1 MTDIAASVA
10 MGTTP
15 YAFPGNGDAAIQRYA
30 PTCRTLTPSGAMRR
44 VWDLVDK
51 IAPTNS
57 AVLIRGEP
65 GVGKETIAREIHRR
79 SGRANRA
86 LVRMA
91 CGAVCEDQLDTQ
103 LFGRD
108 GFRSAAGE
116 PLPHSGLL
124 GRSDRGTLFL
134 KGISE
139 LPTWAQVKLLDCLQ
153 QSEYQQPATVAPT
166 RAPTEGWSRCPTV
179 PDGPAPLDVRVVATT
194 TCDLDAAVAEGRFH
208 SGLYYYVN
216 IVEIRV
222 PPLRERPED
231 IRTLAECFLLRLGQ
245 AQGPRADGLPRRFS
259 EEAWQRLLQYDWPG
273 NARELARVVAHA
285 VMLSDRPEIGAASVA
300 VSLSKARCQRDCE
313 AISVPLAGG
322 LKAIE
327 RSVIGAV
334 IERCGGNKAKAA
346 RVLGLHRRTLYRLL
360 QERARS
366 HGTRDAEAAAPIASP
381 ACFPSE
387 AASATIA

>member
-1 MTDIAASVA
+1 MTDVAASLSV
-10 MGTTP
+10 GITP
-15 YAFPGNGDAAIQRYA
+15 YAFSANGDAAIPHYA
-30 PTCRTLTPSGAMRR
+30 PTCRTLTPSGVMRR

-57 AVLIRGEP
+57 AVLIRGES
-65 GVGKETIAREIHRR
+65 GVGKETIAREIHRK

-86 LVRMA
+86 MVRLA
-91 CGAVCEDQLDTQ
+91 CGAVCEDQLDAQ

-108 GFRSAAGE
+108 GYRTSVGE
-116 PLPHSGLL
+116 SLPPSGLL
-124 GRSDRGTLFL
+124 GRSDHGTLFL

-139 LPTWAQVKLLDCLQ
+139 PSWAQIKLLDVLQ
-153 QSEYQQPATVAPT
+153 QGEYQQAATVV
-166 RAPTEGWSRCPTV
+166 RTV

-194 TCDLDAAVAEGRFH
+194 TCDLEAAVADGRFH

-216 IVEIRV
+216 IVEIRI

-245 AQGPRADGLPRRFS
+245 TQGPRAGGLQRRFS

-285 VMLSDRPEIGAASVA
+285 VMVSDGPEIGAASVA
-300 VSLSKARCQRDCE
+300 VSLTKARCQRDSE

-346 RVLGLHRRTLYRLL
+346 RLLGLHRRTLYRLL
-360 QERARS
+360 QDRARS
-366 HGTRDAEAAAPIASP
+366 HGTRENEATALDAGPECVA
-381 ACFPSE
+381 SE
-387 AASATIA
+387 AESASLA

>member
-1 MTDIAASVA
+1 MTDTAASVSL
-10 MGTTP
+10 GITP
-15 YAFPGNGDAAIQRYA
+15 YAFSANGDAAIPRYA
-30 PTCRTLTPSGAMRR
+30 PTCRTLTPSGTMRR

-51 IAPTNS
+51 IAPTTS

-65 GVGKETIAREIHRR
+65 GVGKETIAREIHRK

-86 LVRMA
+86 LVRLA
-91 CGAVCEDQLDTQ
+91 CGAVCEDQLDAQ

-108 GFRSAAGE
+108 GYRTSPGE
-116 PLPHSGLL
+116 PLPPSGLL
-124 GRSDRGTLFL
+124 GRSDHGTLFL

-139 LPTWAQVKLLDCLQ
+139 LPSWAQIKLLDVLQ
-153 QSEYQQPATVAPT
+153 QGEYQQAD
-166 RAPTEGWSRCPTV
+166 RS
-179 PDGPAPLDVRVVATT
+179 GPAPPDVRVLATA
-194 TCDLDAAVAEGRFH
+194 TCDLEAAVAEGRFH

-245 AQGPRADGLPRRFS
+245 AQGPRAGGPQRRFS

-285 VMLSDRPEIGAASVA
+285 VMVSDRPEIGAASVA
-300 VSLSKARCQRDCE
+300 VSLTKALRQHDCE

-327 RSVIGAV
+327 RSVIGTV

-346 RVLGLHRRTLYRLL
+346 RLLGLHRRTLYRLL
-360 QERARS
+360 EERARS
-366 HGTRDAEAAAPIASP
+366 RGNREANAAALDAGSE
-381 ACFPSE
+381 CFASE
-387 AASATIA
+387 AQSASLA

>member
-1 MTDIAASVA
+1 
-10 MGTTP
+10 
-15 YAFPGNGDAAIQRYA
+15 
-30 PTCRTLTPSGAMRR
+30 
-44 VWDLVDK
+44 
-51 IAPTNS
+51 
-57 AVLIRGEP
+57 
-65 GVGKETIAREIHRR
+65 
-79 SGRANRA
+79 
-86 LVRMA
+86 MA

-108 GFRSAAGE
+108 GFRSSAGE
-116 PLPHSGLL
+116 PLPPSGLL
-124 GRSDRGTLFL
+124 GRSDHGTLFL

-139 LPTWAQVKLLDCLQ
+139 LPTWAQIKLLDCLQ
-153 QSEYQQPATVAPT
+153 QGEYQQPATVGST
-166 RAPTEGWSRCPTV
+166 FGRCPTA

-194 TCDLDAAVAEGRFH
+194 TCDLEAAVAEGRFH

-245 AQGPRADGLPRRFS
+245 AQGPAAERVPQRVGLPRRFS
-259 EEAWQRLLQYDWPG
+259 EEAWERLLQYDWPG

-285 VMLSDRPEIGAASVA
+285 VMVSDRPEIGAASVA

-327 RSVIGAV
+327 RSVIGTV

-360 QERARS
+360 QDRARS
-366 HGTRDAEAAAPIASP
+366 HGKREVGAAAESWATEPQTH
-381 ACFPSE
+381 
-387 AASATIA
+387 SATPV